1 MCSYHCTLGPHHT
14 ISISYC
20 YKLLFA
26 KHLTMQNGKTGLDKA
41 RAKSHGE
48 VESLSVANYV
58 LCDQC
63 ELCVYAV
70 AITQTNVDF
79 CAWVGNQYV
88 RVCYGAGGID
98 R

>member
-1 MCSYHCTLGPHHT
+1 
-14 ISISYC
+14 
-20 YKLLFA
+20 
-26 KHLTMQNGKTGLDKA
+26 MQNGKAGLDKA

-70 AITQTNVDF
+70 AINYPNQCRFLRVGWKSVPVQ
-79 CAWVGNQYV
+79 CA
-88 RVCYGAGGID
+88 RLPRLLRGID